1 MLLSNICSYVER
13 MPIQRSFEDLGT
25 PLSAVTFCVI
35 DLETTGGSAAEDA
48 ITEIGAVKVRCGE
61 TLGTF
66 QTLVDPGREVPAF
79 IRLLTGISRDMLV
92 EAPSIE
98 AVLPSL
104 LEFVRGTVL
113 VAHNARF
120 DVSFLNAALARN
132 DYPTLSN
139 RVVDTATIARKTLA
153 GEVPNNKLSTLA
165 GYLRCAH
172 QPSHRAYAD
181 ALATTDL
188 LHHLIERVAGY
199 GVNTLEDLCAMS
211 FTRMDGT
218 WHKISLADDLPRGI
232 GVYRFVGAAG
242 ATLYIGKATDLR
254 ARVRSYFYGDPRR
267 KIRDLLR
274 ETQGIVVEPHATT
287 LEAEVA
293 EARAIA
299 EESPPYN
306 RAGKKKPIWYLKVTL
321 DRPRARMS
329 RVRTPRSD
337 GAIYVGPLE
346 ARAVQALMDAARD
359 ALTIHRCS
367 EPARCRGC
375 VFSQM
380 GTCSGRDPESH
391 REDLRRLAVAL
402 EVEPRRLLEPLLA
415 RMNRLAASE
424 RFEEAAEVRER
435 GALLE
440 RALVHRHEVGAL
452 RRAGDVVLTIGERA
466 IWLRCGRLAGAVD
479 ISEDDDRVVRA
490 WMSGPGLPEMPPYMT
505 SAAAREGRVIAS
517 WLRRHASEV
526 RILHASGT
534 WSWPA
539 AARPGGLFRPRSDPA
554 VRDRARAA
562 QTA

>member
-1 MLLSNICSYVER
+1 
-13 MPIQRSFEDLGT
+13 MPAQRSFEDLGT
-25 PLSAVTFCVI
+25 PLSGVTFCVI

-48 ITEIGAVKVRCGE
+48 ITEVGALKVRCGE

-66 QTLVDPGREVPAF
+66 HTLVDPEREVPAF
-79 IRLLTGISRDMLV
+79 IRLLTGISHDMLV
-92 EAPSIE
+92 EAPRIQ

-132 DYPTLSN
+132 EYPTLTN

-153 GEVPNNKLSTLA
+153 GEVPNNKLATLA

-172 QPSHRAYAD
+172 QPSHRAFAD

-199 GVNTLEDLCAMS
+199 GVTTLEDLCAMS

-218 WHKISLADDLPRGI
+218 WRKISLADGIPRGI
-232 GVYRFVGAAG
+232 GVYRFVGAG
-242 ATLYIGKATDLR
+242 GTTLYVGKATDLR
-254 ARVRSYFYGDPRR
+254 SRVRSYFYGDPRR

-274 ETQGIVVEPHATT
+274 ETQDIVVEPHATT

-299 EESPPYN
+299 EQSPPYN
-306 RAGKKKPIWYLKVTL
+306 RAGKRKPIWYLKVTL
-321 DRPRARMS
+321 DGSRARMS

-346 ARAVQALMDAARD
+346 ARAVHALMDAARD

-367 EPARCRGC
+367 TPARCHGC

-380 GTCSGRDPESH
+380 GRCSGLDPARH
-391 REDLRRLAVAL
+391 TEDVRRLAVAL
-402 EVEPRRLLEPLLA
+402 EFDPNGLLEPVLA
-415 RMNRLAASE
+415 RMKTLAGAE

-440 RALVHRHEVGAL
+440 RTLVHRLEHAAL
-452 RRAGDVVLTIGERA
+452 VRAGDVVLTISGRA
-466 IWLRCGRLAGAVD
+466 IWLHCGRLAGAAD
-479 ISEDDDRVVRA
+479 LDRDGAQVKA
-490 WMSGPGLPEMPPYMT
+490 WILDASPADAPAYTTAG
-505 SAAAREGRVIAS
+505 AAREGRVIAS
-517 WLRRHASEV
+517 WLRRNLSDV
-526 RILHASGT
+526 RILHVSGT
-534 WSWPA
+534 WSWPI
-539 AARPGGLFRPRSDPA
+539 AARARALFRPARDPR
-554 VRDRARAA
+554 VTAA
-562 QTA
+562 STTRVQKA

>member
-1 MLLSNICSYVER
+1 
-13 MPIQRSFEDLGT
+13 MPAQRSFEDLGT
-25 PLSAVTFCVI
+25 PLSGVTFCVI

-48 ITEIGAVKVRCGE
+48 ITEVGALKVRCGE

-66 QTLVDPGREVPAF
+66 HTLVDPEREVPAF
-79 IRLLTGISRDMLV
+79 IRLLTGISHDMLV
-92 EAPSIE
+92 EAPRIQ

-132 DYPTLSN
+132 EYPTLTN

-153 GEVPNNKLSTLA
+153 GEVPNNKLATLA

-172 QPSHRAYAD
+172 QPSHRAFAD

-199 GVNTLEDLCAMS
+199 GVTTLEDLCAMS

-218 WHKISLADDLPRGI
+218 WRKISLADGIPRGI
-232 GVYRFVGAAG
+232 GVYRFVGAG
-242 ATLYIGKATDLR
+242 GTTLYVGKATDLR
-254 ARVRSYFYGDPRR
+254 SRVRSYFYGDPRR

-274 ETQGIVVEPHATT
+274 ETQDIVVEPHATT

-299 EESPPYN
+299 EQSPPYN
-306 RAGKKKPIWYLKVTL
+306 RAGKRKPIWYLKVTL
-321 DRPRARMS
+321 DGSRARMS

-346 ARAVQALMDAARD
+346 ARAVHALMDAARD

-367 EPARCRGC
+367 TPARCHGC

-380 GTCSGRDPESH
+380 GRCSGLDPARH
-391 REDLRRLAVAL
+391 TEDIRRLAVAL
-402 EVEPRRLLEPLLA
+402 EFDPNGLLEPVLA
-415 RMNRLAASE
+415 RMKTLAGAE

-440 RALVHRHEVGAL
+440 RTLVHRLEHAAL
-452 RRAGDVVLTIGERA
+452 GEGRRCRPDDLGPRYLAALRTTGGGRRPRPGRRAGKGLDPRCEPGRCSGLHHGGSRA
-466 IWLRCGRLAGAVD
+466 GGPG
-479 ISEDDDRVVRA
+479 DRVVAASQPVGRTDPSRERNLVVA
-490 WMSGPGLPEMPPYMT
+490 HRRPSPRPLQAGPG
-505 SAAAREGRVIAS
+505 SASDRRLYDPGSEG
-517 WLRRHASEV
+517 LRRFDQ
-526 RILHASGT
+526 
-534 WSWPA
+534 P
-539 AARPGGLFRPRSDPA
+539 P
-554 VRDRARAA
+554 
-562 QTA
+562 